1 MFRGTD
7 NLNTFF
13 AIGIGTETVSAPAGT
28 SQFVQTA
35 KAEKENLYSAFS
47 GSLETASGPTVNTG
61 TGSPSAQVNST
72 PSPET
77 NPTPTVETAVT
88 KPGMIGGG
96 SVPVVVEEEM
106 MVAKTGE
113 TPKFKMTTK
122 HWVIL
127 AVVVV
132 GLYLAYKHFTKKQA

>member
-13 AIGIGTETVSAPAGT
+13 AIGTETISAPAGT
-28 SQFVQTA
+28 SQFAQDA
-35 KAEKENLYSAFS
+35 KAQKESLQTAFS
-47 GSLETASGPTVNTG
+47 GSLETVSGPSVNIG
-61 TGSPSAQVNST
+61 TGSPSAQVNPT

-77 NPTPTVETAVT
+77 NPTPTVETSVT

-106 MVAKTGE
+106 MVAKNGE

-132 GLYLAYKHFTKKQA
+132 GLFVAYKHFTKKQA